1 MMQTYRRSSREV
13 TSKFWADHPKILLVT
28 WVVLAGLLVAG
39 WRQIQINQQKK
50 EATTDTVSY
59 RYSI

>member
-1 MMQTYRRSSREV
+1 VISPKFTGHLGCSRW
-13 TSKFWADHPKILLVT
+13 FA
-28 WVVLAGLLVAG
+28 VAG